1 MRRVLAGSCPRRSG
15 SDCQNDRSLL
25 APTAGLIPCSPDAA
39 FARRDPKRNALPN
52 LSSSAEREGASG
64 SSATCRSRS
73 ARSSTRA
80 ARSNT
85 LATRRKLVAG
95 RFTWQTTS
103 TTPAVIE
110 SPWGSTIAST
120 GVTLRGYGP
129 YYQRREVGIRPFTVR
144 RCANVGPYPPAA
156 CPSSDGADGGK
167 AASAA
172 SICFCTAFSKTRCH
186 MAATK
191 LSAAFRG
198 QGDATSWPR
207 PAGHT
212 PHGWT
217 IACRSSCHSDCTRRG
232 LCRGSFE
239 SLPRR
244 LR

>member
-1 MRRVLAGSCPRRSG
+1 MRAGRWQDEGRMGAEWRQESVLWVPYAPTADCAADHFSVTHVSVVTFRPPIAELSSLILTAPCSFLILLYVYICLHNRAIRVPMARNAKDADYWGSGASREARFGRLLPLAAG

-129 YYQRREVGIRPFTVR
+129 YYQ
-144 RCANVGPYPPAA
+144 
-156 CPSSDGADGGK
+156 GARSE
-167 AASAA
+167 SA
-172 SICFCTAFSKTRCH
+172 
-186 MAATK
+186 
-191 LSAAFRG
+191 
-198 QGDATSWPR
+198 
-207 PAGHT
+207 
-212 PHGWT
+212 
-217 IACRSSCHSDCTRRG
+217 RS
-232 LCRGSFE
+232 
-239 SLPRR
+239 P
-244 LR
+244 